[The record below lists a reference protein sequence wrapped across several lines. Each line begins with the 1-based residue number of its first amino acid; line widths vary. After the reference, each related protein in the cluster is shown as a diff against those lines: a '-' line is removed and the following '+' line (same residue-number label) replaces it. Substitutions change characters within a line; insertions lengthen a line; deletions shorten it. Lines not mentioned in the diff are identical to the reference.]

1 MRTLLG
7 VSALM
12 LFGLSAIA
20 EEKQVEATVSP
31 ETVRLDAISK
41 QLVELSAAL
50 QSADAVNRLRRLEN
64 EVLNL
69 KDSIA
74 RLESSFNSIKTD
86 DRRSYYSSLAP
97 ASGSVIAAKPVP
109 VTGIVGTLKLVNSF
123 TQNATVSL
131 NGRPYALLAGQTVTV
146 PGMPAGDFTYEVS
159 VEGLGVIQP
168 TLVRKLAASEIF
180 TVFIYPR

>member
-20 EEKQVEATVSP
+20 EEKQVEAKVSP

-64 EVLNL
+64 EL
-69 KDSIA
+69 DQ
-74 RLESSFNSIKTD
+74 
-86 DRRSYYSSLAP
+86 DR
-97 ASGSVIAAKPVP
+97 
-109 VTGIVGTLKLVNSF
+109 
-123 TQNATVSL
+123 
-131 NGRPYALLAGQTVTV
+131 
-146 PGMPAGDFTYEVS
+146 
-159 VEGLGVIQP
+159 
-168 TLVRKLAASEIF
+168 
-180 TVFIYPR
+180 